1 MFNPAESFE
10 PSTLLTSLD
19 PATLG
24 LRPPKRAK
32 VEVSRHAS
40 NPFAEGLTIQTKSY
54 RAATL
59 DSTTLEPEQ
68 GERKALE
75 HQEIHYVDKA
85 EFTKIFRHALRSMFD
100 LPYAGSRVLVVL
112 LTQLRPGVE
121 EVLLPWAKHGWD
133 APDESEPLVLPYSTF
148 FRGRAD
154 LVKAGFLAPSAR
166 GASWFW
172 LNPARLYCGDR
183 VRLVREYRVGKRG
196 DASGDAPQPRVVYP
210 TPRARDFAHATISGH
225 NSGHTLRV
233 PRPVSD

>member
-1 MFNPAESFE
+1 MFDPETFA
-10 PSTLLTSLD
+10 PSTLLTCLD

-24 LRPPKRAK
+24 LRPTKRAK
-32 VEVSRHAS
+32 PEAARHAS

-75 HQEIHYVDKA
+75 HQEIHFVDRA
-85 EFTKIFRHALRSMFD
+85 EFTKIFRHALRAMFD
-100 LPYAGSRVLVVL
+100 LPFAGSRVLVLL

-121 EVLLPWAKHGWD
+121 EVWLPWAKDGWTTGEGD
-133 APDESEPLVLPYSTF
+133 PLSLPYSTF

-166 GASWFW
+166 GAAWFW
-172 LNPARLYCGDR
+172 VNPARLYSGDR

-210 TPRARDFAHATISGH
+210 TPRA
-225 NSGHTLRV
+225 
-233 PRPVSD
+233 

>member
-1 MFNPAESFE
+1 MFNPAGTFE
-10 PSTLLTSLD
+10 PSTLLTCLD

-24 LRPPKRAK
+24 LRPTKRAK
-32 VEVSRHAS
+32 PEAMRHAS

-59 DSTTLEPEQ
+59 DSTTQEATEGP
-68 GERKALE
+68 RVALE

-85 EFTKIFRHALRSMFD
+85 EFTKIFRHALRAMFD
-100 LPYAGSRVLVVL
+100 LPYAGSRVLVLV

-121 EVLLPWAKHGWD
+121 EILLPWAKDGWTTGEGD
-133 APDESEPLVLPYSTF
+133 PLSLPYSTF

-172 LNPARLYCGDR
+172 VNPSRLYCGDR
-183 VRLVREYRVGKRG
+183 VRLVREYRMGKRG

-210 TPRARDFAHATISGH
+210 TPRA
-225 NSGHTLRV
+225 
-233 PRPVSD
+233 